1 MKKIFRMFS
10 ANITTLPRLPFIL
23 LAALCVFFLV
33 SRSPLYAA
41 GKENPQSP
49 ALAERSL
56 PEPLGTV
63 VYQSRPEATS
73 RIYIIANGHRS
84 AISGAN
90 ATATVQAQMET
101 FRIGEWLIK
110 QKHVEL
116 LLPEGFFGTMGRSEA
131 PVGNDSFLDLDNQA
145 LKKVLTDTSHFI
157 NAELL
162 LHDKYGIG
170 LEQVE
175 DRKLYRAV
183 KERLQAALG
192 GTSNASGA
200 LFSEIAHLQQLRSAH
215 LLHAAPAVVAAAY
228 RQGRID
234 TPNAM
239 LTIGLSHL
247 DDIISLLETGDMA
260 PAVLEEAGRDSSL
273 QATAQEQPRQTIGIT
288 IVVPRSL
295 MTTQIASL
303 QRPGAGETD
312 VFTR

>member
-1 MKKIFRMFS
+1 MFS
-10 ANITTLPRLPFIL
+10 ANIKTLPRLRFIL
-23 LAALCVFFLV
+23 LTTLCVFCLV
-33 SRSPLYAA
+33 SGSPLYAA
-41 GKENPQSP
+41 GEANPQIP

-56 PEPLGTV
+56 PEQLGTV

-73 RIYIIANGHRS
+73 RVYIIANGHRS

-90 ATATVQAQMET
+90 ATDTVQAQMET

-110 QKHVEL
+110 QRRVEL

-131 PVGNDSFLDLDNQA
+131 PVGNDSVLGNQA
-145 LKKVLTDTSHFI
+145 LKQLLADTSHFI

-192 GTSNASGA
+192 GASNASGA
-200 LFSEIAHLQQLRSAH
+200 LFREIAHLQQLRSAH
-215 LLHAAPAVVAAAY
+215 LLNAAPAVVAAAY
-228 RQGRID
+228 HQGRID

-239 LTIGLSHL
+239 LTIGLSHM
-247 DDIISLLETGDMA
+247 DDIISLLEAGDMD
-260 PAVLEEAGRDSSL
+260 PAGIEEAGRDSSL
-273 QATAQEQPRQTIGIT
+273 QAATQELPRQTVGIT

-303 QRPGAGETD
+303 QRPGAGEAD